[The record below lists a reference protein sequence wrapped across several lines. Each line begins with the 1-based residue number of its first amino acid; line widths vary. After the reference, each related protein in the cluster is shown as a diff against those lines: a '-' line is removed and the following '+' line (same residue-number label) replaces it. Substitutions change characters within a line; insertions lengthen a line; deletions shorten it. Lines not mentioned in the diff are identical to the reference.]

1 MTRSSLPLTP
11 SALFA
16 AEQPVV
22 AVRHAAVRYFRPAVE
37 PPDLPAY
44 VLALDPGTST
54 GLALAGREPLRDG
67 RGPWRWLALRTLPL
81 HRAIPLVLQALED
94 LGPERLLVLVEDA
107 RLVKYGTAA
116 VRTQGA
122 GSVKRDCAI
131 WEAALADAAEELALG
146 PRLVVRFVKPG
157 GRWSLR
163 KVEAGKLALVT
174 GCTLAGSVH
183 ARDAAALAWEHFLH
197 EPIPRWASLHLL
209 GVAPTPARSTRRNRP
224 KTR

>member
-11 SALFA
+11 AALFA
-16 AEQPVV
+16 ADHPVV
-22 AVRHAAVRYFRPAVE
+22 AVLHTPVHYFRPPVD

-81 HRAIPLVLQALED
+81 HRAIPLVLEAVEA
-94 LGPERLLVLVEDA
+94 LGPDGLLVLVEDA
-107 RLVKYGTAA
+107 RMVKHGT
-116 VRTQGA
+116 REERKQGA

-131 WEAALADAAEELALG
+131 WEAALADAAAELDLG

-163 KVEAGKLALVT
+163 KVEAGKLALLT

-183 ARDAAALAWEHFLH
+183 ARDAAAVAWEHFLH
-197 EPIPRWASLHLL
+197 EPIPCWASLQLL
-209 GVAPTPARSTRRNRP
+209 GADPTPARSTRRNRP